1 MREPATPLVPSHLL
15 ALDHQH
21 REIVLS
27 VRGTLGVHDLVNCT
41 HFGPEPFLSGYA
53 HKGMARSA
61 IALAADMQ
69 VRISSCTES
78 STLPSLIAILLVMVM
93 ALVSW
98 IELYA
103 AGER

>member
-53 HKGMARSA
+53 HRGMARSA

-69 VRISSCTES
+69 VGSISTTSRT
-78 STLPSLIAILLVMVM
+78 SL
-93 ALVSW
+93 
-98 IELYA
+98 Y
-103 AGER
+103 

>member
-15 ALDHQH
+15 ALDHEH
-21 REIVLS
+21 HEIVLS

-69 VRISSCTES
+69 ERSVTVAV
-78 STLPSLIAILLVMVM
+78 LITKLCIDNMVLFLIPPLL
-93 ALVSW
+93 
-98 IELYA
+98 A
-103 AGER
+103 AVF